1 MPRFMIK
8 NLKSN
13 DTIQFQAERTWVT
26 IKRLENGKLM
36 ASLQENGSYE
46 YYQVDEEGVDHLIDS
61 ATSILL

>member
-61 ATSILL
+61 VTSILL